1 MELLL
6 HVSALMAPNQLLG
19 GRCAKL
25 RVGAKRAFGRP
36 MWCVGGGGC
45 QFRKSF
51 RPRNWPQPTHRR
63 CTVRC
68 FNILDMR
75 PCCLTLGSLKVQQG
89 ASEHITQVES
99 SGESAYKIRIPSR
112 ALVLNVFYF
121 SLCFSWNNIKCM
133 TITGDFRQRSFI

>member
-1 MELLL
+1 
-6 HVSALMAPNQLLG
+6 MAPNQLLG

-25 RVGAKRAFGRP
+25 RVGAKHAFGRP
-36 MWCVGGGGC
+36 VWCVGGGGC

-63 CTVRC
+63 CTIRC

-89 ASEHITQVES
+89 ASEHITQVKS

-121 SLCFSWNNIKCM
+121 SSSKMSPSTRLPHFVDRWALQTYESCQNS
-133 TITGDFRQRSFI
+133 